1 MVSTNPGHWSVALE
15 KSKAILEAVKPNLRS
30 QTQRTALS
38 SFLECPPLMLFE
50 RLLEKAEELHRML
63 QDERAEIEHLNEQ
76 FSRVSA
82 LAEKAEKE
90 LAAQKRVAVDEADGG
105 TDWKD
110 SRDAARET
118 LRELDQA
125 LVSCR
130 EKIEAVREA
139 IRDRVEHEL
148 GEMLRG
154 MSSDRHGLS
163 GIVLSLADLVEEV
176 VDLRDDLGE
185 YEDVEENAV
194 HLLALISTVANWL
207 EDNTGSLW
215 GEITVLDG
223 AIRDILKGLAR
234 DHYAAVGMTLDYGDV
249 ARNTKSLLLNLPTPD
264 ADH

>member
-1 MVSTNPGHWSVALE
+1 MVSTNPGHWSVAL
-15 KSKAILEAVKPNLRS
+15 KKIKAILEAARPNLATR
-30 QTQRTALS
+30 TQRTALS

-50 RLLEKAEELHRML
+50 RLLEKAEELHRIL
-63 QDERAEIEHLNEQ
+63 QDERAGIAHLNDQ

-82 LAEKAEKE
+82 LAKKAEEE

-105 TDWKD
+105 EEWG
-110 SRDAARET
+110 RIHDATRET
-118 LRELDQA
+118 LRELDQE
-125 LVSCR
+125 LVSCL
-130 EKIEAVREA
+130 EKIEAVKEA
-139 IRDRVEHEL
+139 IRDCVEHEL

-176 VDLRDDLGE
+176 VDLRDELE
-185 YEDVEENAV
+185 ENEDVEENAV

-223 AIRDILKGLAR
+223 AIRDILNGLAR